1 VTSSGW
7 KGTGPAFLLG
17 SALAVGAQVSAGLLL
32 YGGPGFLP
40 ALAVIL
46 AVTFFSL
53 GAGLAA
59 PPPVAGGETLVEE
72 ARRRWLFTLLAFTL
86 AAAFSAGWEIF
97 RGFGALGATQAMG
110 LAVLSALPA
119 WTGGRTLAM
128 IAHLARLEGV
138 RGPAFPALSGAATG
152 ALALA
157 WIFFPTLSPTA
168 VILVALLAVSSGA
181 LLHGLAL
188 DEGVRV
194 EPLPRWEIAPGRWEV
209 ERWIR
214 PASRTVRVAARV
226 DGRLRVLREGDGRP
240 VLAEERALEG
250 DPRRWGEWPE
260 RVLALGVGAAVAAAA
275 LGRGG
280 TPLHLRVVDPH
291 PHRIEELLA
300 ALDWSGDLLHLDPV
314 AMDPATLLQRG
325 AGPLPDGGADWVLV
339 DALALAP
346 TPAAARIPPGGLL
359 RLREWLRPGG
369 LLAVL
374 PLEEGAGA
382 ESLLERFHGVRGV
395 FPRAA
400 LYLGP
405 KGGEPLEA
413 VPPSGGWPRFPLGPA
428 ARSGF
433 LVAARDDGAEWP
445 ESVDGFLRVTVGG

>member
-1 VTSSGW
+1 MTSSGW

-59 PPPVAGGETLVEE
+59 PSPPGGGEALVEE

-97 RGFGALGATQAMG
+97 RGFGALGATQAVG

-119 WTGGRTLAM
+119 WTGGRTLAI
-128 IAHLARLEGV
+128 IAHLARMEGE
-138 RGPAFPALSGAATG
+138 RGPAFAALCGAATG
-152 ALALA
+152 ALLLA

-194 EPLPRWEIAPGRWEV
+194 EPLPGWEADPGRWEV

-214 PASRTVRVAARV
+214 PASRKVRVAVRV

-240 VLAEERALEG
+240 VLAAERAVEG
-250 DPRRWGEWPE
+250 DPLRWGEGPE
-260 RVLALGVGAAVAAAA
+260 RVLALGLGAAVAGAA
-275 LGRGG
+275 LGRRAP
-280 TPLHLRVVDPH
+280 PLHLRVVDPH
-291 PHRIEELLA
+291 AHRVGELLS
-300 ALDWSGDLLHLDPV
+300 ALDWAMDLHLDPV
-314 AMDPATLLQRG
+314 DLDPRSLLGRE
-325 AGPLPDGGADWVLV
+325 AGLLPDGGADWVLV

-346 TPAAARIPPGGLL
+346 TPATARIPPGGLL
-359 RLREWLRPGG
+359 HLRRALRPGG
-369 LLAVL
+369 LLVVL

-382 ESLLERFHGVRGV
+382 ESLLERFRGV
-395 FPRAA
+395 AGVFSRAA

-405 KGGEPLEA
+405 KGGEPVEA
-413 VPPSGGWPRFPLGPA
+413 VPRLGGWPRFPLAPS